1 MNLIESAVRQ
11 FTETFAATPTALGK
25 APGRVE
31 VLGNHTDYNDGFIL
45 SAAIDRHLVLCGR
58 AVEGTTATV
67 HAAQFHATAHF
78 DVTNPVR
85 VEEPFWINYIQG
97 VVAAL
102 QEAGIPVGGFEAVLV
117 GDVPLGA
124 GLSSSAALEV
134 ATLYFLDQ
142 LQPIPLSP
150 IERARLCQQAENRFV
165 GVNCGILDQFSS
177 TMGKAGHLLFLDCR
191 DLSRYDLFPLG
202 TDVELVLAN
211 THAKHALADGTYN
224 RLREACFEAVGFF
237 AEKLD
242 KPVTHLRDVSVE
254 ELEEWE
260 NGMPEAIRRKARHVI
275 TENARVLLGVE
286 ALRRGDRVTMGH
298 CMLDSHASSRDDFG
312 NSCTELDLMVR
323 CALNQPGFLGGRLSG
338 GGFGGCTVNLV
349 TGTDARTFAEV
360 LAERYEAETDVKP
373 DMHICRTADGASGQR
388 L

>member
-1 MNLIESAVRQ
+1 MDLTASAIQR
-11 FTETFAATPTALGK
+11 FTDHFAAAPTARGK

-45 SAAIDRHLVLCGR
+45 SAAIDRHLILCGR
-58 AVEGTTATV
+58 AVPGTTATI
-67 HAAQFHATAHF
+67 HAAQFDATARF

-97 VVAAL
+97 VVATL
-102 QEAGIPVGGFEAVLV
+102 RNVGIHPGGFEAVLV

-142 LQPIPLSP
+142 LQPISMNP
-150 IERARLCQQAENRFV
+150 IERARLCQQAENEFV
-165 GVNCGILDQFSS
+165 GVKCGILDQFSS
-177 TMGKAGHLLFLDCR
+177 VMGKAGHLLFLDCR
-191 DLSRYDLFPLG
+191 DLTRYDHFPLG
-202 TDVELVLAN
+202 ADVELVLAN

-224 RLREACFEAVGFF
+224 RLREACFEAAAFF
-237 AEKLD
+237 AGKLD

-254 ELEEWE
+254 ELERWE
-260 NGMPEAIRRKARHVI
+260 REMPAPILQKARHVI

-349 TGTDARTFAEV
+349 TEADAQSFSEV
-360 LAERYEAETDVKP
+360 LSERYEAETDCKP
-373 DMHICRTADGASGQR
+373 AMHVCRSADGASGQR